1 MAEYL
6 DVTEEFLKEALECY
20 NSKYGTAVR
29 FDNYII
35 GFEPRLYV
43 MELFQ
48 WLFYILPTTILKTQT
63 FYFVEIFAHKE

>member
-1 MAEYL
+1 MVDAGETAAFQTYTEDTNMAEYL

-48 WLFYILPTTILKTQT
+48 
-63 FYFVEIFAHKE
+63 

>member
-48 WLFYILPTTILKTQT
+48 
-63 FYFVEIFAHKE
+63 

>member
-1 MAEYL
+1 MVLNKQKPLCYQL
-6 DVTEEFLKEALECY
+6 KLQKHRLYQMKSYEFLKEVLECY
-20 NSKYGTAVR
+20 SSKYGTAVR

-48 WLFYILPTTILKTQT
+48 
-63 FYFVEIFAHKE
+63 